1 MMNETLNAIFDR
13 RSIRSFTAQPLTQDE
28 LDTLVEVALAS
39 PTGMNAQPW
48 QFQFITN
55 QGLIADLNQA
65 ALDHFLATGNDAV
78 IARMKAR
85 HESIFY
91 GAPLLVVIS
100 MPKDNQDAVDAGI
113 AVANLAIAAQSMGL
127 GSCIIGLASAAFAG
141 EHKAE
146 LAARLDWPEDH
157 RFAISIVIGHAAMSK
172 EAHDRRPEKVRVI
185 G

>member
-1 MMNETLNAIFDR
+1 MNETLQAIFDR
-13 RSIRSFTAQPLTQDE
+13 RSIRNFTDQPLTQAE
-28 LDTLVEVALAS
+28 LDALVEVALAS

-48 QFQFITN
+48 QFRFITN
-55 QGLIADLNQA
+55 QALIADINQA
-65 ALDHFLATGNDAV
+65 AMDHFQATGNEAV

-100 MPKDNQDAVDAGI
+100 MPNDNRDAVDAGI
-113 AVANLAIAAQSMGL
+113 AVANLSIAAQSLGL

-141 EHKAE
+141 EHKAA

-157 RFAISIVIGHAAMSK
+157 HFAISIAIGHAAMTK

-185 G
+185 D